1 MQQMYNVINE
11 KTVSTFYLK
20 KRISM
25 AKKSNAVCVRGCPQK
40 TSAGLE
46 GHFNF
51 HVQETEMSWSYLR
64 DFLIT
69 LSDNKCKRVYHL
81 TKSILLNSPNF
92 AQNSLRLVNQE
103 GYNSLDLEPMIF
115 SVKKY
120 LSTYDSCH
128 ILVPSEVV
136 GPLNTV
142 SVAALKSAWAAL
154 LSKHDAQLSQMAKTR
169 RKLD

>member
-1 MQQMYNVINE
+1 
-11 KTVSTFYLK
+11 
-20 KRISM
+20 
-25 AKKSNAVCVRGCPQK
+25 
-40 TSAGLE
+40 
-46 GHFNF
+46 
-51 HVQETEMSWSYLR
+51 
-64 DFLIT
+64 
-69 LSDNKCKRVYHL
+69 
-81 TKSILLNSPNF
+81 
-92 AQNSLRLVNQE
+92 
-103 GYNSLDLEPMIF
+103 MIF

-169 RKLD
+169 QKLD